1 LRREGAFSL
10 LWGDVLAERR
20 RQRYSSFV
28 PAKCAINGTG
38 TSDRGGMIICKDAY
52 IMRKIP

>member
-1 LRREGAFSL
+1 VRGLFSL

-20 RQRYSSFV
+20 RQRDSSFV
-28 PAKCAINGTG
+28 PAKCAG
-38 TSDRGGMIICKDAY
+38 RGIGASGRGCMIICIDAY